1 MSAPRPAPHTPPA
14 PRSPPAGSAPPGG
27 TGGQRPWPAPPTG
40 PAGRRRRLWRGQ
52 RGQQDG
58 QRQGQSVMMTGRAW
72 FLGSDLAGVGTAMIT
87 HKGRARAPTAHHRH
101 TTRRRVTPQ
110 GLCRPPGPNR
120 PRTEA
125 EFGRKFDGHLYY
137 LPADVTSADLADAR
151 WSLAV

>member
-58 QRQGQSVMMTGRAW
+58 QGQGQSVMMTGRAW

-87 HKGRARAPTAHHRH
+87 HKGRDRAPIRPSPARH
-101 TTRRRVTPQ
+101 
-110 GLCRPPGPNR
+110 
-120 PRTEA
+120 PRHA
-125 EFGRKFDGHLYY
+125 RDF
-137 LPADVTSADLADAR
+137 ADSLTSNLSTGAGSYHADLIVDFLGQPAPGGNCNK
-151 WSLAV
+151 V